1 MADDNDKGII
11 LQGPWKRVKTVKKS
25 QTEKISNDMAFAEDV
40 AESVMI
46 PMIHGLSENGVDIK
60 ADAFVRE
67 VGFINEIVKSVMYRT
82 MNYPHPMTALVD
94 NLMLTKTESIEDV
107 YARFDHEKLEKMVS
121 VLGEEKKDDDKKD
134 DE

>member
-11 LQGPWKRVKTVKKS
+11 LQGPWKRAKTVKKS
-25 QTEKISNDMAFAEDV
+25 QTEKITNDMAFVEDV

-46 PMIHGLSENGVDIK
+46 PMIHGLGENGVDMK
-60 ADAFVRE
+60 SDAFVRE
-67 VGFINEIVKSVMYRT
+67 VGFINEIIKSVMYRT

-121 VLGEEKKDDDKKD
+121 VLSDDKKD
-134 DE
+134 NEEDDK

>member
-60 ADAFVRE
+60 TDEFVRE

-82 MNYPHPMTALVD
+82 MKYTHPMTALVD

-121 VLGEEKKDDDKKD
+121 ALGEEKKDDDKKD